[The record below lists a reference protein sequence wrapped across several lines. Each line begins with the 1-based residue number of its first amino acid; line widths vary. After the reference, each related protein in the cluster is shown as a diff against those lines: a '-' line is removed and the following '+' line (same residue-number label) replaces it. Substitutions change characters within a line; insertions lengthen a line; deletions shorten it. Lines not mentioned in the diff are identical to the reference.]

1 VPGLA
6 HAVAVA
12 VAVAMEVVAHA
23 KLDPVLV
30 DR

>member
-6 HAVAVA
+6 HAVVVA
-12 VAVAMEVVAHA
+12 VTTEVVAHA